1 MRHPL
6 WILNSALL
14 LLLVIAAGFTFVAQ
28 VEVPER
34 EEIKPSNGKKT
45 VQKPSEKINIQT
57 IYQNDLFGTYVK
69 KVEEPEKAPI
79 PTEPP
84 PAPEPA
90 RIPIPPLPQPQFSPP
105 LKITLKGIIIV
116 SNDDR
121 KNRAIIAD
129 NNTHKEAIY
138 KVEDVIEDARLI
150 KILTNKVIFL
160 RSGGQQE
167 VLYLRHKDA
176 ELDPVYTPH
185 SSWNNIIE
193 QVNRDTYMI
202 HTILFT
208 DRVKNLAQCIDL
220 LDLITVYQK
229 GKSVGCRI
237 GLVGEHTLGKAL
249 GFEVGDIIVSV
260 DGIPAT
266 DTEQRMNIYKKIMN
280 MKAKETFTVTLMR
293 HGHTMALH
301 FVLSDTK
308 KAPQLATAPHAHEP
322 AKPMAKPN
330 EEITQTQLK
339 SLEERHT
346 FAPTLQ
352 EIRERER
359 QNMLDR
365 GRAPQ
370 TPATSSFTE

>member
-14 LLLVIAAGFTFVAQ
+14 LLLIIAAGLTFVAQ

-34 EEIKPSNGKKT
+34 KAIKPSEGKKT
-45 VQKPSEKINIQT
+45 LQSTAEKINIQT
-57 IYQNDLFGTYVK
+57 IYKEDLFGTYSK
-69 KVEEPEKAPI
+69 KIEEAENAPV

-84 PAPEPA
+84 PSPELIPV
-90 RIPIPPLPQPQFSPP
+90 PIPPIPQPQFSPP

-121 KNRAIIAD
+121 QNRAIIAD
-129 NNTHKEAIY
+129 NTTQKETLY

-150 KILTNKVIFL
+150 KILSNKVIFL

-167 VLYLRHKDA
+167 VLYLRQKDA
-176 ELDPVYTPH
+176 ELDPVYTPQ
-185 SSWNNIIE
+185 SSWQNIIE
-193 QVNRDTYMI
+193 RVNNDTYMI
-202 HTILFT
+202 HTMLFA

-237 GLVGEHTLGKAL
+237 GLVGENTLGKAL
-249 GFEVGDIIVSV
+249 GFHAGDIIASV
-260 DGIPAT
+260 DDIPAT
-266 DTEQRMNIYKKIMN
+266 DTEQRVKIYKKLMN
-280 MKAKETFTVTLMR
+280 MKAKETFTVTLKR
-293 HGHTMALH
+293 GGHDGTLH

-308 KAPQLATAPHAHEP
+308 RAPKSEITAPGAPQ
-322 AKPMAKPN
+322 AKPQN
-330 EEITQTQLK
+330 EEVTEEQLK
-339 SLEERHT
+339 SLGDHHT
-346 FAPTLQ
+346 FAPTLHDL
-352 EIRERER
+352 RERER

-365 GRAPQ
+365 ARAPQ
-370 TPATSSFTE
+370 EPTH

>member
-14 LLLVIAAGFTFVAQ
+14 LLLIIAAGFTFVAQ

-34 EEIKPSNGKKT
+34 KEITPSTSKKT
-45 VQKPSEKINIQT
+45 IQNPIEKINIQS
-57 IYQNDLFGTYVK
+57 IYQNDLFGTYVP

-84 PAPEPA
+84 PPPAPA
-90 RIPIPPLPQPQFSPP
+90 YVPIPPIPQPQFTPP

-129 NNTHKEAIY
+129 NNTQKEALY

-150 KILTNKVIFL
+150 KILSNKVIFL

-176 ELDPVYTPH
+176 ELDPVYTPQ
-185 SSWNNIIE
+185 SSWQNIIE
-193 QVNRDTYMI
+193 KVNSDTYMI
-202 HTILFT
+202 HTTLFA

-237 GLVGEHTLGKAL
+237 GTVGENALGKAL
-249 GFEVGDIIVSV
+249 GFQVGDIITSV
-260 DGIPAT
+260 DDIPT
-266 DTEQRMNIYKKIMN
+266 IDTEQRMNIYKKIMSLHP
-280 MKAKETFTVTLMR
+280 KETFTVSLKREGHDMR
-293 HGHTMALH
+293 LN

-308 KAPQLATAPHAHEP
+308 KAPHKAVDAAQVI
-322 AKPMAKPN
+322 KPN
-330 EEITQTQLK
+330 EEITQEQLK
-339 SLEERHT
+339 SLESRHN
-346 FAPTLQ
+346 FAPTLN

-365 GRAPQ
+365 GRNQQ